1 MFTTKHFK
9 INEQIENVNANLK
22 IYLRVFVNYKQN
34 NWINF
39 LFVIE
44 FEINSIKNV
53 TIDIKSF
60 ITTKNYFL
68 RSNVELFE
76 FIIINNVVKRK
87 KIKNANKLI
96 AKFKNL
102 QKKFRVEIKW
112 IQIKQKNTL
121 IDIKFRRLNSKSKT

>member
-1 MFTTKHFK
+1 M
-9 INEQIENVNANLK
+9 
-22 IYLRVFVNYKQN
+22 
-34 NWINF
+34 
-39 LFVIE
+39 IE

-102 QKKFRVEIKW
+102 QKKFRVEIK
-112 IQIKQKNTL
+112 
-121 IDIKFRRLNSKSKT
+121 